1 MCVCVLGVGVCVCV
15 CVVGGG
21 GQAKRGLKRVLDF
34 FSKSHPPPTH
44 PPIKLNGRSL
54 MRDRQINSRERGTP
68 VFQPLARFFLSY
80 IIGQFPL

>member
-1 MCVCVLGVGVCVCV
+1 M
-15 CVVGGG
+15 

-68 VFQPLARFFLSY
+68 VFQPLARFFLSD